1 MFMLS
6 RRALLV
12 VLLVGGSIA
21 VPAGQ
26 QPAAPSSSQRIA
38 SGVSAIVVD
47 VVVRDGKGNPVTDLR
62 AEDFELLEDG
72 VRQEIGDVTL
82 VKPGQ
87 VRNPKGNVAAVDAKP
102 QETAESAN
110 EPRQAGPGFLAIV
123 FDRLTPEA
131 RGLAY
136 KGALACLETLQPG
149 DFVGVFL
156 SDLRLTTIQPYTN
169 DRQKLRAAIK
179 EIASRA
185 TSVFDRKATM
195 GIGKPEAAGDNHPS
209 VPVVASAESAGRS
222 VDTRDATP
230 ERSQPITGL
239 TDRLWEVMARDQQ
252 GYATT
257 NALLAITTALGTLPG
272 RKSVVFFAE
281 GLSIP
286 DAVLPHFRN
295 VVTTANRANVS
306 VYTIDAAGLRVHSKD
321 AETGREVRAMG
332 TAGIEVNAD
341 GSNNSSLWM
350 MERNEDVLRKDP
362 RTSLTLLAQQTG
374 GFLVENTNDLA
385 KAFRQVD
392 ADRRFHYLLT
402 YTPKNAN
409 FDGAWRTVA
418 VNVRNR
424 RVTVRARSGYLAV
437 RSAPT
442 APLLTHEGPA
452 LAALER
458 SPAATDLPLR
468 AAALIFPGS
477 AQQSVAILAA
487 TDGASLQF
495 ARDAKSQTY
504 RTDFTILARILNPR
518 GEIVRQASQPYRLSG
533 PVQQIVQAQ
542 RGEILFFRQPSLAPG
557 TYTLEVAVH
566 DRLAT
571 RSGVQ
576 RSTFIVPET
585 SSRSLHVSSLVIV
598 KRAERVPPAER
609 QADHPLYA
617 GDLVIYPNLAEPVRK
632 STQKTLP
639 VYAMI
644 VPTPGGVPTATIE
657 ATQDGAV
664 VTHVP
669 APLVAADATGRL
681 RCLVELPLDAFATGR
696 YVVRLNVVQGDRR
709 EVREATFHLID

>member
-1 MFMLS
+1 MP
-6 RRALLV
+6 RRALV
-12 VLLVGGSIA
+12 AVLLVTGSIA
-21 VPAGQ
+21 GQAGQ

-87 VRNPKGNVAAVDAKP
+87 VANPQGKLAAVDEKA
-102 QETAESAN
+102 QGTGVSAN
-110 EPRQAGPGFLAIV
+110 DPRQAGPGFLAIV

-131 RGLAY
+131 RALAY

-156 SDLRLTTIQPYTN
+156 SDLSLTTIHPYTS
-169 DRQKLRAAIK
+169 DRQELRAAIK
-179 EIASRA
+179 DVASRP
-185 TSVFDRKATM
+185 TSVFDRTATR
-195 GIGKPEAAGDNHPS
+195 GIGKPEAAGDGHPS
-209 VPVVASAESAGRS
+209 VPVVASAESAGRP

-230 ERSQPITGL
+230 DRSQAVMGV

-257 NALLAITTALGTLPG
+257 NALLAVTTALGTLPG

-295 VVTTANRANVS
+295 VVTTANRGNVS
-306 VYTIDAAGLRVHSKD
+306 IYTIDAAGLRVHSKD

-332 TAGIEVNAD
+332 AAGIEINAD
-341 GSNNSSLWM
+341 GSNRSSLWM

-374 GFLVENTNDLA
+374 GFLVENTNDLG
-385 KAFRQVD
+385 KAFRQID

-402 YTPKNAN
+402 YAPKNAN
-409 FDGAWRTVA
+409 FDGAWRAVT
-418 VNVRNR
+418 VNVPNR
-424 RVTVRARSGYLAV
+424 RVAVRARAGYLAV

-442 APLLTHEGPA
+442 APLLTHEGPV

-458 SPAATDLPLR
+458 SPAPTDLPLR

-477 AQQSVAILAA
+477 VRQPVVMLAA
-487 TDGASLQF
+487 TDAASLQF
-495 ARDAKSQTY
+495 ARDATSQTY

-518 GEIVRQASQPYRLSG
+518 GEVVRQASEPYRLSG
-533 PVQQIVQAQ
+533 PVQQIDQAQ
-542 RGEILFFRQPSLAPG
+542 RGEVLFFRQPSLAPG
-557 TYTLEVAVH
+557 PYTLEVAVH
-566 DRLAT
+566 DQLAA
-571 RSGVQ
+571 RSGVH
-576 RSTFIVPET
+576 RSTFVVPET
-585 SSRSLHVSSLVIV
+585 SPQSLQVSSLVIV

-609 QADHPLYA
+609 QADNPLYA
-617 GDLVIYPNLAEPVRK
+617 GDLVIYPNMGEPLRK

-639 VYAMI
+639 IYAVI
-644 VPTPGGVPTATIE
+644 IPAPGTVPTATIE
-657 ATQDGAV
+657 ATRDGAV

-681 RCLVELPLDAFATGR
+681 RCLVEIPLDAFATGR
-696 YVVRLNVVQGDRR
+696 YIVRLTVVQGERR